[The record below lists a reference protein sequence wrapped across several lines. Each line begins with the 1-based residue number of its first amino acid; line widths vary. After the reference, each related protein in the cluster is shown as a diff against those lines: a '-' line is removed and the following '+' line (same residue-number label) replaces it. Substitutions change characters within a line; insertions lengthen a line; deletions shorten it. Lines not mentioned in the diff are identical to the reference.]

1 MSSEKGLLTATDW
14 MAYYEK
20 LFRDDTL
27 INMSPLSLGK
37 DDSAEQAGDKQRDSS
52 KN

>member
-1 MSSEKGLLTATDW
+1 MSSEKGLLTANDW

-20 LFRDDTL
+20 LFRDDTS
-27 INMSPLSLGK
+27 MKVSPLSVRKEGRT
-37 DDSAEQAGDKQRDSS
+37 EQAGDKQRDSS